1 MDTHHTRA
9 FPAPFGLFTA
19 TITDTKGGPA
29 LSRLDFGDQRDR
41 NDSFAEVY
49 AHAELAERVFDRL
62 ATYFNGEGLDD
73 SDIPLAYAAAPFT
86 LAVWERMR
94 AIPFGKTM
102 TYGQIADELGS
113 PGGAIAVGNACRT
126 NPIPIFIPC
135 HRVLDSAGKLH
146 GYAGGLERKA
156 AMLAAEN
163 LLITA

>member
-1 MDTHHTRA
+1 MDTQHTRA

-19 TITDTKGGPA
+19 TITDTRDGPA
-29 LSRLDFGDQRDR
+29 LSRLDFGDT
-41 NDSFAEVY
+41 NAEPTAEVY
-49 AHAELAERVFDRL
+49 AHAELADRVFDRL
-62 ATYFNGEGLDD
+62 ATYFKGEGLECN
-73 SDIPLAYAAAPFT
+73 DIPLTYAAAPFT
-86 LAVWERMR
+86 LAVWDRMR
-94 AIPFGKTM
+94 AIPFGRTM

-156 AMLAAEN
+156 ALLAAEN